1 MLFLHCMPPK
11 LLPYVCIYSALHGP
25 IRLCPVT
32 TAREGRH
39 LVRLISGLM
48 SNGWHKMA
56 AQGLLKEKVS
66 GHPSTCS
73 PSPWMRTLR
82 TENSHDCLRVCDAE
96 AEPRLPEVQ
105 PDQRGTQHHRKKQDI
120 NGFHISFETQI
131 PPLCLPHP
139 VFGAKLVSACAWLA
153 PSHPFENP
161 CLGHPSSLPQHAQ

>member
-1 MLFLHCMPPK
+1 MPFLHCMPPE
-11 LLPYVCIYSALHGP
+11 LIPYVCIYSALHGP

-32 TAREGRH
+32 TAQANLWARVQRLAQDGSPGFAERESEWTSIH
-39 LVRLISGLM
+39 
-48 SNGWHKMA
+48 
-56 AQGLLKEKVS
+56 
-66 GHPSTCS
+66 
-73 PSPWMRTLR
+73 TLPFSLDEDA
-82 TENSHDCLRVCDAE
+82 ENSHGCLGVYDEE

-131 PPLCLPHP
+131 LPLCLSHP
-139 VFGAKLVSACAWLA
+139 VFGAKLVSTCAWLA